1 MNGETQHNMN
11 DITSDFTCLKVSA
24 LCKASRISDAVRHVT
39 IGPDSV
45 LIPDYHVDNENIENE
60 PNNGI
65 TKEVRPQ
72 PRSQSP
78 KISTRSGITFSI
90 KKILLENE
98 VQRREEVKQNMQR
111 RLQSMMRAE
120 AELREQMAVIR
131 NMMIADREHQES
143 LEKDEIARLEA
154 EEEHVAQ
161 QNEIKRKHEQ
171 QLHAQRILERKEKL
185 EREVEEQ
192 RIRNQEKQ
200 VLFEKMLPLH
210 ASFTSTYQNISTVSK
225 SCKDRNILGPA
236 FAPHSVK
243 LKELSKR
250 MEGLLERAKSGEL
263 TEEDVNT
270 AESLAKHSESI
281 LNTFKQE
288 IDRINATYDAEVA
301 RREEEVR
308 QAQAQMQLMASKA
321 QEAAVQPDQSP
332 SESSIQSTG
341 VEGQITANASEENRA
356 PETTNQTHLSVES
369 VVPESK
375 TDDLLEFVDKVSL
388 HTYLDS
394 QQLLENHKIMCSPL
408 TQSESTK
415 KFRFECQKAINIPV
429 NAISG
434 VSREHLMDKYEKLH
448 NLLGGKPPTNA
459 NQHPQGIQFCKHTL
473 AKKFVNQG
481 EALVSSKPEMAFS
494 IAAVIVALWNDYPDF
509 GELLLAYFYKT
520 CPYLVPIFLPQQQ
533 GQSNEDYY
541 KSLGYKY
548 SEDGTV
554 ERQDKFLKRM
564 SGLMRLYAA
573 LTVTRQRKLVT
584 SSHPHGLQNAWRWL
598 AAILNIEPRPDI
610 CATLILDML
619 EVTGH
624 ALWKT
629 YPKQF
634 PKLLALLITQYY
646 PRMHSIGGT
655 AGGPLAR
662 LEQFLKNSLTKGSIP
677 PPDGQLPQNFW

>member
-1 MNGETQHNMN
+1 MNGETHNMN

-45 LIPDYHVDNENIENE
+45 LIPDYHVDNENIENQ
-60 PNNGI
+60 PDNSI
-65 TKEVRPQ
+65 TKEVKPQ

-78 KISTRSGITFSI
+78 KASTRSGITFS
-90 KKILLENE
+90 KKKMLLENE
-98 VQRREEVKQNMQR
+98 VQRREEVKQSMQR
-111 RLQSMMRAE
+111 RLQSMMKAE
-120 AELREQMAVIR
+120 SKLREQMAVIR
-131 NMMIADREHQES
+131 NMMIANREHQES
-143 LEKDEIARLEA
+143 IAKDEIARLEA
-154 EEEHVAQ
+154 EEEHAAE

-192 RIRNQEKQ
+192 RIRNQEKR

-210 ASFTSTYQNISTVSK
+210 ASFGSTYQDISTVSK
-225 SCKDRNILGPA
+225 SCKDRNIVGPA

-243 LKELSKR
+243 LKELSKC

-263 TEEDVNT
+263 TEEDINT
-270 AESLAKHSESI
+270 AEILAKHSEAI
-281 LNTFKQE
+281 LNAFKQE
-288 IDRINATYDAEVA
+288 IDRINAAYDAEVA

-308 QAQAQMQLMASKA
+308 QAQAQNQLMASKA
-321 QEAAVQPDQSP
+321 QEAAVQPDQRP
-332 SESSIQSTG
+332 SEILQSTG
-341 VEGQITANASEENRA
+341 VTDQITTNALEENST
-356 PETTNQTHLSVES
+356 PETTNQTQLSVES

-375 TDDLLEFVDKVSL
+375 TEHLLEFADKDSVEI
-388 HTYLDS
+388 YLNS
-394 QQLLENHKIMCSPL
+394 QQLLENHNILCSPL
-408 TQSESTK
+408 TNSETTK

-434 VSREHLMDKYEKLH
+434 VSREHLTDKYEKLH
-448 NLLGGKPPTNA
+448 GLLGGKPPTNA
-459 NQHPQGIQFCKHTL
+459 NQHPQGIPFCKHTL

-494 IAAVIVALWNDYPDF
+494 VAAVIVALWNDYPDF

-520 CPYLVPIFLPQQQ
+520 CPYLVPMFLPQQQ

-584 SSHPHGLQNAWRWL
+584 RPHPHGLQNAWRWL

-610 CATLILDML
+610 CATLIFDML

-629 YPKQF
+629 YPNQF

-646 PRMHSIGGT
+646 PRMQSLGGT

-662 LEQFLKNSLTKGSIP
+662 LEQFLKNSLTRGSMP